1 MRKKTS
7 NLKTVVHFSLAIGL
21 IVGIWMMSNSGS
33 SDYTRPEKN
42 VDSKKEFKKPD
53 SNNNLNATNVKRSEK
68 LAEKNAPNSNEPV
81 KEVPAKK
88 ASTSTDIIT
97 SMRTTFDCTDAEQVK
112 VIQKELNLVVDG
124 IYGPNTEAA
133 WKAKLASL
141 DGTNSTSVASATN
154 TPETKT
160 NAVADDSQT
169 ILTTPQPKVET
180 DANVVVKTSTKPT
193 ALNSTKP
200 TDPNNNAML
209 D

>member
-1 MRKKTS
+1 
-7 NLKTVVHFSLAIGL
+7 
-21 IVGIWMMSNSGS
+21 
-33 SDYTRPEKN
+33 
-42 VDSKKEFKKPD
+42 
-53 SNNNLNATNVKRSEK
+53 
-68 LAEKNAPNSNEPV
+68 
-81 KEVPAKK
+81 
-88 ASTSTDIIT
+88 
-97 SMRTTFDCTDAEQVK
+97 
-112 VIQKELNLVVDG
+112 
-124 IYGPNTEAA
+124 A

-141 DGTNSTSVASATN
+141 DGTNSTTVASATN